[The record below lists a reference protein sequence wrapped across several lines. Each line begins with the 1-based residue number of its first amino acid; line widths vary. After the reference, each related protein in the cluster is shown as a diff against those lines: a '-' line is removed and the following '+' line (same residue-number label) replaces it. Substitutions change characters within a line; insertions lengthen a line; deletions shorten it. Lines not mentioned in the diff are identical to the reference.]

1 MTALPLTRRKFT
13 PEEYLM
19 IERSA
24 DSRSEFLDGEIYAM
38 AGATEAHI
46 TINDNLIGEVHPQLK
61 GKPCQGMSQNV
72 KVPADGRLFAYPDYL
87 IVCGEKRYRDAE
99 KDVLI
104 NPQVIFEVLSPS
116 TENYDRTT
124 KFDIY
129 KRIETLREYVL
140 IAPDQPRIEHWQRGE
155 EGEWRQRVFHGMEA
169 ALSLETVPVVVPFVD
184 LYYRVVFPAASS

>member
-155 EGEWRQRVFHGMEA
+155 EGEWRQGVFHGMEA